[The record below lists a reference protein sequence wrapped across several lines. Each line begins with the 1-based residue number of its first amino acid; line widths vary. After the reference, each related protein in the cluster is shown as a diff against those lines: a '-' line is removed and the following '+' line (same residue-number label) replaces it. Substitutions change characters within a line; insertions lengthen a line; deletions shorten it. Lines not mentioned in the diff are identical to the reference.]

1 MKPYSLFFPVAI
13 VLASCAGPSS
23 EKKAEEDSVQTSTV
37 AVSST
42 PTDISTYVGDIDEKS
57 GSDYY
62 LLALH
67 DFLNDGSSSGVVA
80 TFSNSG
86 QPLRLLLYP
95 EGNQRIKAPQTWIY
109 LDSLSGKPVLLR
121 EIVQSENSVT
131 ENSFYYG
138 NDSVLQ
144 SETRAAGDLPG
155 LEKAAFTTYQSPAPP
170 GDYRLQPAE
179 VNKMVEK
186 VLKAVKADREDLSKG
201 ANMVRKN
208 GASHWGTGNEPGW
221 SIAVIPNKKIVLHMN
236 YDQDKYE
243 FPFSDAQKGDNEAT
257 EFITTIKDHTL
268 TAKFE
273 NKRCTDDA
281 GIKHPMTVTIRF
293 DGKTYQGCGQSLF

>member
-1 MKPYSLFFPVAI
+1 MKPYSLFFLLTMM
-13 VLASCAGPSS
+13 LAACAGPSS
-23 EKKAEEDSVQTSTV
+23 EKKAETDSVQTNAT

-42 PTDISTYVGDIDEKS
+42 PTEISTYVGDIDEKS

-67 DFLNDGSSSGVVA
+67 DFLNGENSNGIVA
-80 TFSNSG
+80 TFNNSG
-86 QPLRLLLYP
+86 QPLRVLLYP
-95 EGNQRIKAPQTWIY
+95 EGDQRIKAPQTWIY

-121 EIVQSENSVT
+121 EIVESEKNVT

-144 SETRAAGDLPG
+144 SETRAAADLPS
-155 LEKAAFTTYQSPAPP
+155 LEKAAFTAYQSPAAPS
-170 GDYRLQPAE
+170 DYRLQPAE
-179 VNKMVEK
+179 VSKLVAK
-186 VLKAVKADREDLSKG
+186 VLTAVKADRKDLSKG
-201 ANMVRKN
+201 ANIVRKD

-221 SIAVIPNKKIVLHMN
+221 SIAVIPNKKIILHMN
-236 YDQDKYE
+236 YNQDKYE
-243 FPFSDAQKGDNEAT
+243 FPYSDAQKGDNEAT

-281 GIKHPMTVTIRF
+281 DIKHPMTVTIRF